1 MSQQVGK
8 VDRAAVWGSGAFE
21 IWCAAS
27 LPCVN
32 ERQRD
37 AILTVVRRREVDEG
51 RHSRGATQGA
61 EDRRVDFTA

>member
-8 VDRAAVWGSGAFE
+8 VDRAAVWGSGAIE
-21 IWCAAS
+21 IWRAAS

-37 AILTVVRRREVDEG
+37 ASLTVVRGREVDEG